1 MRNELLS
8 TAALSENED
17 RFERGLKVLFDM
29 SSEKMDLVTNRLA
42 EVAPDFARLVIEYA
56 FGAIFARDVL
66 DMRSREL
73 IAISVLTARGDSIA
87 PLRAHI
93 SSALKFGISQAEVVE
108 SMMQASIYSGFPVV
122 INALTACHD
131 LLTMA
136 EDPDCIACPDPVQS
150 TEVGHS

>member
-1 MRNELLS
+1 MSNELLS
-8 TAALSENED
+8 KAALSENED

-93 SSALKFGISQAEVVE
+93 TSALKFGISQAEVVE
-108 SMMQASIYSGFPVV
+108 SMMQVSIYSGFPVV

-131 LLTMA
+131 LLA
-136 EDPDCIACPDPVQS
+136 IVVDPDCAACPDPAQK
-150 TEVGHS
+150 TDAGHS